1 MTSFLQPRSHGTH
14 NWPKPPF
21 SGGRPSA
28 AKGSSSKCRRR
39 FRGLR
44 SRSLQRRAFI
54 SLTVLKPTLL
64 RFFRFESLKS
74 KLLPTLGLW
83 ACYQLGCHRPAECNV
98 HGRKVK
104 FCFAILKFSPKLAQK
119 LKPWFCRY
127 ATVLHQRTK
136 KNILA
141 ILPCLFRPRCLA

>member
-1 MTSFLQPRSHGTH
+1 MGLITDLNRHFQVVAHLPQKVRVRNAGVGFVAFGREVSYDEPSFLWQSWSWRYS
-14 NWPKPPF
+14 
-21 SGGRPSA
+21 
-28 AKGSSSKCRRR
+28 GSS
-39 FRGLR
+39 GLNP
-44 SRSLQRRAFI
+44 SSL
-54 SLTVLKPTLL
+54 SCY
-64 RFFRFESLKS
+64 
-74 KLLPTLGLW
+74 LPRGLW

-141 ILPCLFRPRCLA
+141 KIWRVPSCLVFFGRVV